1 MWTAFDGWLTA
12 FNLCPA
18 SPCFFSHCQKIS
30 RLLLTQCWELAA
42 SGWRLWWD
50 LGNNCYSRLRMEM
63 RMTSDWQ
70 NRLLGRLSYYT
81 VSRSSSGEGKTMW
94 CTDMLNGHRPVYY
107 GFEKWLWRRFSW
119 WWKTGLGHPLRL
131 SGRNSQV
138 WFHLV
143 SFEDAWKRTKRNY
156 KYTNNLFSCF
166 IRSFLGILL
175 KYYLAGRGKWII

>member
-1 MWTAFDGWLTA
+1 MDTHLMWTVFDGWLTA
-12 FNLCPA
+12 FNLYPA

-50 LGNNCYSRLRMEM
+50 LGNKCYSRLRMEM

-70 NRLLGRLSYYT
+70 NRLLGGLSYYT
-81 VSRSSSGEGKTMW
+81 VSRSSSGEGKTLCGVQTCWM
-94 CTDMLNGHRPVYY
+94 CIDLSIMVLKNGCDRD
-107 GFEKWLWRRFSW
+107 GFAGGERQVLDI
-119 WWKTGLGHPLRL
+119 PPDL

-143 SFEDAWKRTKRNY
+143 SFEDA
-156 KYTNNLFSCF
+156 
-166 IRSFLGILL
+166 
-175 KYYLAGRGKWII
+175 